1 MAGSAAVKGF
11 AQSPNE
17 RVRIAVI
24 GLGGRGG
31 SHVNA
36 WSRMANVEIA
46 GICDVDESHIGE
58 KFKLLESRG
67 VKSPTTF
74 VDFRK
79 ILDDKSIDAVSIA
92 TPNHWHTLMTVL
104 ACQAGKDVYVEKPC
118 SHNVFESQQIVAA
131 ARKYDRI
138 VQQGSQSRSSPALR
152 EAVQKMREGEFGEVY
167 MTRGLCYKWRD
178 TIGKTPA
185 EPVPP
190 GVDYDLWTG
199 PAPMR
204 PFTKNRFH
212 YNWHWFWDTGN
223 GDIGNQGIHE
233 IDKSRWGLGVTHPT
247 KVTAIGGKFMFD
259 DDQET
264 PNTISASYEFDVDGK
279 KKMMTFEVRHWM
291 SPHEAGIQEGKP
303 GNTIGNQFYGSK
315 GYLVMDN

>member
-1 MAGSAAVKGF
+1 MNRRHFLMSTAVMAGSAAVKGF

-46 GICDVDESHIGE
+46 GICDIDESHIGE

-118 SHNVFESQQIVAA
+118 SHNVFESQQIIAA
-131 ARKYDRI
+131 ARSAFLD
-138 VQQGSQSRSSPALR
+138 GD
-152 EAVQKMREGEFGEVY
+152 
-167 MTRGLCYKWRD
+167 TRAYS
-178 TIGKTPA
+178 A
-185 EPVPP
+185 
-190 GVDYDLWTG
+190 
-199 PAPMR
+199 
-204 PFTKNRFH
+204 
-212 YNWHWFWDTGN
+212 
-223 GDIGNQGIHE
+223 
-233 IDKSRWGLGVTHPT
+233 
-247 KVTAIGGKFMFD
+247 AIGIVLIGAALVFFVFPKHD
-259 DDQET
+259 AET
-264 PNTISASYEFDVDGK
+264 ALLERYAAEDA
-279 KKMMTFEVRHWM
+279 
-291 SPHEAGIQEGKP
+291 EAG
-303 GNTIGNQFYGSK
+303 
-315 GYLVMDN
+315 